1 MMRKRTR
8 GYLKLISFKKQKS
21 ESVNVKIEDLPNEML
36 VKIFDYLDSKSL
48 GDCAQMSQRF
58 RSVICDLSGRDWET
72 VFKNNT
78 NILAS
83 LVYFALSVGCKTLH
97 LRQSKIL
104 MDSDADIVAFDKL
117 PKNNQIKDLDLSG
130 FKDVIEGSM
139 GDSARIL
146 RACRSLEKLSMS
158 SLDFKASPYVP
169 SIIRN
174 SSTLKFLNLSDCNGL
189 DFKQIKRIFSA
200 CKELKEVK
208 FEMIDGLCPDS
219 ISFISNNLPKA
230 IEKVSLNQLKVDD
243 NHLNTLVSRCKNIV
257 ELNLCQT
264 LITDRSLDPI
274 IKNLSESLESLVWS
288 ETLDLKEIMK
298 LKQLKCLKDFHCV
311 FVSRKRANKA
321 RDKLPHLIINKY
333 IHKDTG
339 EYVSDFSDYDESEHS
354 EQSGFDPYY
363 YDTW

>member
-1 MMRKRTR
+1 MTRKRTR
-8 GYLKLISFKKQKS
+8 GYLKSISFKKQKS
-21 ESVNVKIEDLPNEML
+21 ESVTVNIEDLPNEML
-36 VKIFDYLDSKSL
+36 VKIFNYLDTKSL

-72 VFKNNT
+72 VIKNNT
-78 NILAS
+78 NIPAS

-97 LRQSKIL
+97 LRQSKL
-104 MDSDADIVAFDKL
+104 WFNEDSVVDYVAFNKL
-117 PKNNQIKDLDLSG
+117 PKNNQIKELDLSG

-146 RACRSLEKLSMS
+146 RACRSLEKLSMC
-158 SLDFKASPYVP
+158 SLDFEASPYVP

-174 SSTLKFLNLSDCNGL
+174 SSTLKFLDLSDCNGL

-208 FEMIDGLCPDS
+208 FEMIHYLCPDS
-219 ISFISNNLPKA
+219 ISFICNNLPKA
-230 IEKVSLNQLKVDD
+230 IEKVNLSQQKVDD
-243 NHLNTLVSRCKNIV
+243 NHLNTLVSRCKNII

-288 ETLDLKEIMK
+288 ETLDIEEIMK

-311 FVSRKRANKA
+311 FVSRKRANRA
-321 RDKLPHLIINKY
+321 RDKLPHLIINKS

-339 EYVSDFSDYDESEHS
+339 EYVSDFSDYDESEHF
-354 EQSGFDPYY
+354 EQSD
-363 YDTW
+363 YDEW